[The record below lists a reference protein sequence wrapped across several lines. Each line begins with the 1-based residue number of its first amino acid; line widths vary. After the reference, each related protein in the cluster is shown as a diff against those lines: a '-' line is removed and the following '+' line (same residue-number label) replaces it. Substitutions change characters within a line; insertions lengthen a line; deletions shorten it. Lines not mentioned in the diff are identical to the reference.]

1 MSASYER
8 PYSQENPLSGVA
20 ELLLQEKVRKNLKAA
35 LGIIEWDK
43 TRMRRDGIMVET
55 VGTFIS
61 PAAQLYEIVRAN
73 ADDQYAVWQ
82 YGLNAYNQ
90 AGRPIAP
97 KMSEYRAEPGSHE
110 GVTRLSQEENGS
122 DVILDASN
130 PQIIYVDGSSI
141 QALEATDMLQQI
153 GIAAPRG

>member
-1 MSASYER
+1 MSVSHER
-8 PYSQENPLSGVA
+8 PYSQEDPLSGIA

-43 TRMRRDGIMVET
+43 TALRRDGKTFET

-61 PAAQLYEIVRAN
+61 PSAKLYEVARTD
-73 ADDQYAVWQ
+73 ADGQYAVWQ
-82 YGLNAYNQ
+82 YGLDTYNQ

-97 KMSEYRAEPGSHE
+97 TMVEYRAEE
-110 GVTRLSQEENGS
+110 GLSEGIVRLSQ
-122 DVILDASN
+122 DVSGTDITLDTFS
-130 PQIIYVDGSSI
+130 PQIIHVEGSSI

-153 GIAAPRG
+153 GVAAPRR